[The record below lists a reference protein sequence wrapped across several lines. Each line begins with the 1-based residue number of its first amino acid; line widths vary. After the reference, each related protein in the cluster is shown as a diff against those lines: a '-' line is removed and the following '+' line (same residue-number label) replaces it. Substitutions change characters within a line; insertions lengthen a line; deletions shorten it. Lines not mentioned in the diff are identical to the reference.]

1 MYDGPVI
8 DCDIHYLPRS
18 EADWHRYLPA
28 QWREFVESPG
38 SGRTAPVTGA
48 FISVTE
54 QQDGVFRLD
63 SFPQDGTPP
72 GADYE
77 LMCEQYLDRFDV
89 RAGLLTRA
97 AGPTSPNGELVAAT
111 CRAWNDWLAA
121 EWLDGRADDRL
132 RGTLFV
138 PTHDPVKG
146 AAEIRRAAANPKFA
160 AAHLF
165 YAIGKPFGH
174 AIYDPIYAAA
184 TEMDIPVYVHGSTGE
199 ISGDGAPPASGGTV
213 LHYRLEMFASLHHP
227 MAHHLTSMIVQG
239 TFEKF
244 PGLRIVVAEEGIAW
258 LPWLLTQLDANYDLM
273 KRESK
278 WLEEQVLVP
287 DGVQR
292 ALLMFDRATFAPS
305 HPNPFFAE
313 VIVRAINDWNIEQ
326 WLARDS
332 RLFGTALVP
341 EQVPSAAAAELRR
354 VAEHPQIAAVTLSPS
369 IGRLLGHPLYNPIYE
384 AAAEL
389 GLPVVIHR
397 GIDTMTDAP
406 TSTAAGAPYTFA
418 EHHTLAPLALMTNV
432 MSLITNGVLAR
443 YPELRFY
450 IVGGGLSWVDSMLLR
465 IDTLWRSLRR
475 DLPWVTE
482 PPSTY
487 FARQIRISFY
497 GMESGSPE
505 TLARL
510 LALKPHLRKLI
521 CFGSGYPSW
530 DSLRPADV
538 EEMFPG
544 DWMQDVMHGNADA
557 WFRWGGPSAPSASAP
572 SEVAAG

>member
-174 AIYDPIYAAA
+174 AIYDSIYAAA

-278 WLEEQVLVP
+278 WV
-287 DGVQR
+287 R
-292 ALLMFDRATFAPS
+292 RRPS
-305 HPNPFFAE
+305 E
-313 VIVRAINDWNIEQ
+313 YLR
-326 WLARDS
+326 S
-332 RLFGTALVP
+332 RLGVSTQPIEASIDDRRRLVDY
-341 EQVPSAAAAELRR
+341 LRT
-354 VAEHPQIAAVTLSPS
+354 VEGIEDMLCFSSDYPHWDADEPTFIGS
-369 IGRLLGHPLYNPIYE
+369 ILPREWHEKVFYANARRLLRLPDSLPLHPP
-384 AAAEL
+384 
-389 GLPVVIHR
+389 
-397 GIDTMTDAP
+397 AP
-406 TSTAAGAPYTFA
+406 AIAGAP
-418 EHHTLAPLALMTNV
+418 APA
-432 MSLITNGVLAR
+432 
-443 YPELRFY
+443 
-450 IVGGGLSWVDSMLLR
+450 
-465 IDTLWRSLRR
+465 
-475 DLPWVTE
+475 
-482 PPSTY
+482 
-487 FARQIRISFY
+487 
-497 GMESGSPE
+497 
-505 TLARL
+505 
-510 LALKPHLRKLI
+510 
-521 CFGSGYPSW
+521 
-530 DSLRPADV
+530 
-538 EEMFPG
+538 
-544 DWMQDVMHGNADA
+544 NA
-557 WFRWGGPSAPSASAP
+557 G
-572 SEVAAG
+572 